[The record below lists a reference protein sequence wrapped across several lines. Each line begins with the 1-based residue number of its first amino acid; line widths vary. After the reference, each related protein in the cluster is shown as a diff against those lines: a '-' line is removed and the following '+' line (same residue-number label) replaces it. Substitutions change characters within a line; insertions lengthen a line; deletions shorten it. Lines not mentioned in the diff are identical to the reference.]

1 MSVSQISVKTG
12 HSPLNISLQYLKV
25 NKIQLLVFAIFSGFL
40 AALAWYKKSC
50 DAERKGLEGQ
60 VNTLTDR
67 LKTQEVG
74 FREKEKALEIQLTD
88 YKAKLEKANLDSND
102 AINSINKQ
110 STAHLQRILKESDEN
125 TKNLQTTNNLAN
137 VTLKEQ
143 SEKINQLT
151 SYNIE
156 ARNSFNMLNALYNN
170 TNKAK
175 LSKERTGTTAYQ
187 QLFTTKEIKIDVSVE
202 DYTKVEFKNS
212 QRFTHAGAIGFYN
225 KGVIYDEFT
234 TTKNNSL
241 KAHQTTLVTCTI
253 KNTETLQ
260 QQLTFPPCLPL
271 IIAVKG
277 GFQLPESNEKEIHW
291 NAIFSDQDML
301 GFIFSTRF
309 AVEEILAAEHPFLY
323 ILKDKMDGNKI
334 LGTDFNFRQNG
345 FIRSGSDSNCST
357 VLLQNVPRLGCV
369 DTQKQIESIGRTIYG
384 GGLAEVRYKDEL
396 KPCLKQLN
404 PHGNTNL
411 FTLVAPN
418 VAHYVSKHKIDVK
431 GDAGLYSKEYI
442 EEICVNSYTNFASIV
457 EQSNPS
463 TKENSKDDTTTS
475 LTPKRHVVI
484 HTGNWGMG
492 AFGNDPKL
500 VYTIMLAT
508 AQMAGVDEIRVYAME
523 NAKAFEE
530 AKDLFREIQ
539 LENPSITMQG
549 FIELLFNERERLGF
563 RYRSGNGT

>member
-1 MSVSQISVKTG
+1 
-12 HSPLNISLQYLKV
+12 
-25 NKIQLLVFAIFSGFL
+25 
-40 AALAWYKKSC
+40 
-50 DAERKGLEGQ
+50 
-60 VNTLTDR
+60 
-67 LKTQEVG
+67 
-74 FREKEKALEIQLTD
+74 
-88 YKAKLEKANLDSND
+88 
-102 AINSINKQ
+102 
-110 STAHLQRILKESDEN
+110 
-125 TKNLQTTNNLAN
+125 
-137 VTLKEQ
+137 
-143 SEKINQLT
+143 
-151 SYNIE
+151 
-156 ARNSFNMLNALYNN
+156 
-170 TNKAK
+170 
-175 LSKERTGTTAYQ
+175 
-187 QLFTTKEIKIDVSVE
+187 
-202 DYTKVEFKNS
+202 
-212 QRFTHAGAIGFYN
+212 
-225 KGVIYDEFT
+225 
-234 TTKNNSL
+234 
-241 KAHQTTLVTCTI
+241 
-253 KNTETLQ
+253 
-260 QQLTFPPCLPL
+260 
-271 IIAVKG
+271 
-277 GFQLPESNEKEIHW
+277 
-291 NAIFSDQDML
+291 
-301 GFIFSTRF
+301 
-309 AVEEILAAEHPFLY
+309 
-323 ILKDKMDGNKI
+323 MDGNKI